1 MERVLGKKVNFS
13 NLVICS
19 LSIVL
24 TSCQITKETNR
35 EISRGVFQNHGFCGQ
50 AFPFLPT
57 PSPFHF
63 FCSRSNFRAVT
74 QLETLA
80 TQAIFWQS
88 LCTWVIFLVISA
100 HDQFWTFNE
109 CDAMQNLPFHLLCKK
124 KIPAARIHLLKRYL
138 WHNLVHAIY
147 QDTLGRISENSA
159 TDVHRHDIHICIKT
173 CSALFQPSFL
183 QTCMSLLHQAITE
196 VCKSLIIQISTQ
208 NLHRFNKRWSIN

>member
-100 HDQFWTFNE
+100 HDQFLSMS
-109 CDAMQNLPFHLLCKK
+109 AMQCKTCPFIYNVK

>member
-57 PSPFHF
+57 LSPFHF
-63 FCSRSNFRAVT
+63 FCSRSNFCAVT

-100 HDQFWTFNE
+100 DDQFWTFNE
-109 CDAMQNLPFHLLCKK
+109 CDAMQNLPFHLQCKK

-147 QDTLGRISENSA
+147 QDTLGE
-159 TDVHRHDIHICIKT
+159 TVG
-173 CSALFQPSFL
+173 
-183 QTCMSLLHQAITE
+183 SLS
-196 VCKSLIIQISTQ
+196 VSC
-208 NLHRFNKRWSIN
+208 R

>member
-1 MERVLGKKVNFS
+1 MERVLEKKVNFS

-57 PSPFHF
+57 LSPFHF
-63 FCSRSNFRAVT
+63 FCSRSNFCAVT

-100 HDQFWTFNE
+100 DDQFWTFNE
-109 CDAMQNLPFHLLCKK
+109 CDAMQNLPFHLQCKK
-124 KIPAARIHLLKRYL
+124 KFRLHAFTFSNVICDITWFTLFTKIHLGES
-138 WHNLVHAIY
+138 V
-147 QDTLGRISENSA
+147 RILC
-159 TDVHRHDIHICIKT
+159 DR
-173 CSALFQPSFL
+173 CS
-183 QTCMSLLHQAITE
+183 
-196 VCKSLIIQISTQ
+196 
-208 NLHRFNKRWSIN
+208 